1 MATET
6 KKIKKDVNIQY
17 MRDKDAQKVK
27 GIFRFHERKGG
38 TLDFSYKFYKGDPIE
53 DYHLT
58 DDQVYEIPLG
68 VAKHLNRSGRY
79 PIHEFTQTEDGKP
92 RQDIGKRVARYS
104 FESLEFMDINDM
116 KDVTDTIPE
125 ITSAG

>member
-1 MATET
+1 MVTEV
-6 KKIKKDVNIQY
+6 KKDKKQVNIQY

-58 DDQVYEIPLG
+58 DDQIYDIPLG

-79 PIHEFTQTEDGKP
+79 AIHEFTTDKNGVP
-92 RQDIGKRVARYS
+92 SSNIGKRVARYS
-104 FESLEFMDINDM
+104 FESLEFMDVNDM
-116 KDVTDTIPE
+116 KDTSDMIPE
-125 ITSAG
+125 VTSAG